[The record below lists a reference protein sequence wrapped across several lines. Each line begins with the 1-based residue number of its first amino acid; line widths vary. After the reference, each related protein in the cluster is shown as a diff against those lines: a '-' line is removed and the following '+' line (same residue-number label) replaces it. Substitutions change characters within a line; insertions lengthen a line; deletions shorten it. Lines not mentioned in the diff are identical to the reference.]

1 LKVGRTEE
9 ENKGIF
15 IKKKGEIGVYF
26 YSVGREGGC
35 GELGEGLICPLC
47 HNELFVFNYG
57 NLILWLIPVLGF
69 MILGKYLG
77 FKERSWIRYF

>member
-1 LKVGRTEE
+1 M
-9 ENKGIF
+9 
-15 IKKKGEIGVYF
+15 YF